1 MSDNQ
6 PCKVSFDEQRRR
18 AFAEF
23 EEGYKHY
30 PADAAWA
37 LDRQL
42 QRITAAEEEEHER
55 LRLEAAKDNDA
66 VGRLAHAMRAK
77 LEATR
82 QTRGGW
88 WTKGCTNAQLATMLR
103 VCVEKGDPVDVANL
117 CAFLHARGERIPSAS
132 RPAAEAVTKDVPVKA
147 LDGLDA
153 QYMQALSDP
162 NADSEYLRGSNNGI
176 ICAHATIFGHEPF
189 YIDPQPYKAD
199 EVAKAEPSADT
210 RTDYIGRLV
219 PRSVPE
225 DAPRN
230 DTADALAY
238 ALGEGRTEPQGWM
251 AAPSR
256 GAGEFAVELRKARQ
270 TLPTMASAHEGL
282 ALIAEEFD
290 ELKALVWQKQSERDY
305 AAMRKE
311 TIQLGAMVLAFLR
324 EIVEPE
330 NRR

>member
-23 EEGYKHY
+23 EEGYKRY

-37 LDRQL
+37 LNRQL
-42 QRITAAEEEEHER
+42 ERITAAEEEEEERER

-88 WTKGCTNAQLATMLR
+88 WTEGCTNAQLATMLR

-132 RPAAEAVTKDVPVKA
+132 RPA
-147 LDGLDA
+147 DGCN
-153 QYMQALSDP
+153 M
-162 NADSEYLRGSNNGI
+162 
-176 ICAHATIFGHEPF
+176 TT
-189 YIDPQPYKAD
+189 
-199 EVAKAEPSADT
+199 KAELGADT

-238 ALGEGRTEPQGWM
+238 AFAYDLGEERTEPKGWM
-251 AAPSR
+251 AAPVR

-270 TLPTMASAHEGL
+270 KFPTMASAHEGL
-282 ALIAEEFD
+282 AIIAEEFD